1 MKKLNDTVILF
12 CDSSS
17 GRYIPQRFA
26 AEIMPQFLYGVSQDD
41 LNELADPDNEYYWDT
56 WEKVLN
62 NAKVIDHSTGQTYTL
77 HHDGDLWLLDWD
89 NMTREEKENFDPETY
104 YNDYDLGI

>member
-1 MKKLNDTVILF
+1 MKKLNDAVILF

-26 AEIMPQFLYGVSQDD
+26 AEIMRQYVVGVSDND
-41 LNELADPDNEYYWDT
+41 FNELADPDNEYYWDT
-56 WEKVLN
+56 WNNVLDN
-62 NAKVIDHSTGQTYTL
+62 CKVIDNQTGQTYHL

-89 NMTREEKENFDPETY
+89 NMTLEEKKNFDPE
-104 YNDYDLGI
+104 YDQDE